1 MPPKPPARL
10 PPKPRV
16 TPKAQV
22 KTSLPGLTPRPA
34 ARAPPHPK
42 STIPATPSNAST
54 PLPPPPPSKWSEQSR
69 SGSSSRYVKWGTN
82 GLVAICAMLFLR
94 DHYIEF
100 QHVRGS
106 SMSPTL
112 SPNAHETG
120 REDYVLVRPYL
131 EHSRRGAKSEQN
143 DNNEWSVKRGDVV
156 TFWKPH
162 KPSEM
167 GIKRVVAVEGD
178 TVYPV
183 RGYAFDP
190 AAHAARVQGSPDG
203 LADFDPDS
211 VVPEAQQRELGKVV
225 VPYGHVWIEGDNWRK
240 SLDSNDFGPISKGLI
255 QGRAV
260 KVWRNWFG
268 LLDVGDERKRGERR
282 MRSRVVEGRSE
293 IPAVFLE

>member
-1 MPPKPPARL
+1 M
-10 PPKPRV
+10 
-16 TPKAQV
+16 
-22 KTSLPGLTPRPA
+22 
-34 ARAPPHPK
+34 
-42 STIPATPSNAST
+42 
-54 PLPPPPPSKWSEQSR
+54 
-69 SGSSSRYVKWGTN
+69 KWGTN

-112 SPNAHETG
+112 SPDVHETG

-131 EHSRRGAKSEQN
+131 ERSRRGAKSEQN
-143 DNNEWSVKRGDVV
+143 DNNEWGVKRGDVV

-167 GIKRVVAVEGD
+167 GIKRVVAIEGD

-190 AAHAARVQGSPDG
+190 AAHADRVQGSPDG
-203 LADFDPDS
+203 LADYDPDS
-211 VVPEAQQRELGKVV
+211 VVPEEQQRELGKVV

-255 QGRAV
+255 QGKAV
-260 KVWRNWFG
+260 KVWRDWFG
-268 LLDVGDERKRGERR
+268 LLDVGDERKKGERG